1 MADKHATA
9 LLRLGWRLEAMG
21 FDLASGL
28 VRLLPLDW
36 ASAMGGAVVRTLG
49 PLFPEHRTADLNLRL
64 AFPELDA
71 AARRAIIMQH
81 WDNLGRTAAEFAL
94 VHRIVQDPSRVEV
107 VGGERLA
114 EMAREK
120 RPAVLISGHIA
131 NWEVSLAAI
140 MRAGLT
146 CWVSYRPANN
156 PYTDRRIVEGR
167 ERLGLRF
174 APKGAEGSR
183 ELLAALNRGESLAL
197 LNDQRDNDGTEAPF
211 FGHLV
216 RTAPGPT
223 RFALKPGVELIPLQI
238 VRLGGARFRIVL
250 HEPMRLERS
259 GDKSADLKA
268 GVAQVNAFI
277 EQMVRENPGQ
287 WLWSHRRFPMEAYE
301 EALGERPG

>member
-1 MADKHATA
+1 MADKRATP
-9 LLRLGWRLEAMG
+9 LLRLGWRLEALG
-21 FDLASGL
+21 FDLAAGL

-36 ASAMGGAVVRTLG
+36 ASAMGGAVVRALG

-64 AFPELDA
+64 AFPDLDA
-71 AARRAIIMQH
+71 AARRRIIMQH

-94 VHRIVQDPSRVEV
+94 VHRIVQDSSRVEV

-114 EMAREK
+114 QIAREK

-183 ELLAALNRGESLAL
+183 ELLGALNRGESLAL

-211 FGHLV
+211 FGRMV

-223 RFALKPGVELIPLQI
+223 RFALKPGVEMIPLQI
-238 VRLGGARFRIVL
+238 VRLDGARFRIVL
-250 HEPMRLERS
+250 HEPMPLQRT
-259 GDKSADLKA
+259 GDKAADLKA

-277 EQMVRENPGQ
+277 EQIVRENPGQ
-287 WLWSHRRFPMEAYE
+287 WLWSHRRFPMETYE
-301 EALGERPG
+301 QVLGERP

>member
-1 MADKHATA
+1 MADKQATP
-9 LLRLGWRLEAMG
+9 LLRLGWRLEALG
-21 FDLASGL
+21 FDLAAGL

-36 ASAMGGAVVRTLG
+36 ASAMGGAVVRVLG

-64 AFPELDA
+64 AFPDLDA
-71 AARRAIIMQH
+71 AERRRIIMQH

-114 EMAREK
+114 EIAREK

-183 ELLAALNRGESLAL
+183 ELLGALNRGESLAL

-223 RFALKPGVELIPLQI
+223 RFALKPGVEMIPLQI
-238 VRLGGARFRIVL
+238 VRLDGARFRIVL
-250 HEPMRLERS
+250 HEPMQLQRS
-259 GDKSADLKA
+259 GDKAADLKA

-277 EQMVRENPGQ
+277 EQIVRENPGQ
-287 WLWSHRRFPMEAYE
+287 WLWSHRRFPMETYE
-301 EALGERPG
+301 QVLGERP

>member
-9 LLRLGWRLEAMG
+9 LLRLGWRLEALG

-64 AFPELDA
+64 AFPDLDA
-71 AARRAIIMQH
+71 AARRRIIMQH

-114 EMAREK
+114 QMARDK
-120 RPAVLISGHIA
+120 RPAVLVSGHIA

-211 FGHLV
+211 FGHMV

-223 RFALKPGVELIPLQI
+223 RFALKPGVQMIPLQI
-238 VRLGGARFRIVL
+238 VRLKGARFRIVL
-250 HEPMRLERS
+250 HEPMQLQRS
-259 GDKSADLKA
+259 GDKAADLKA

-287 WLWSHRRFPMEAYE
+287 WLWSHRRFPMEAYQE
-301 EALGERPG
+301 TLGERP

>member
-1 MADKHATA
+1 
-9 LLRLGWRLEAMG
+9 
-21 FDLASGL
+21 
-28 VRLLPLDW
+28 
-36 ASAMGGAVVRTLG
+36 
-49 PLFPEHRTADLNLRL
+49 
-64 AFPELDA
+64 
-71 AARRAIIMQH
+71 MQH
-81 WDNLGRTAAEFAL
+81 WDNLGRTAAEFPL
-94 VHRIVQDPSRVEV
+94 VLGIVQDPARVEV

-114 EMAREK
+114 EMARA
-120 RPAVLISGHIA
+120 RQPAVLISGHIA

-156 PYTDRRIVEGR
+156 PYADRRIVEGR

-211 FGHLV
+211 FGHMV

-223 RFALKPGVELIPLQI
+223 RFALKDGVQMIPLQI
-238 VRLGGARFRIVL
+238 VRLNGARFRIIL
-250 HEPMRLERS
+250 HEPMQLQRT
-259 GDKSADLKA
+259 GDRAADLKA

-277 EQMVRENPGQ
+277 ERMVRENPGQ
-287 WLWSHRRFPMEAYE
+287 WLWSHRRFPMEVYE
-301 EALGERPG
+301 QVLGERP

>member
-9 LLRLGWRLEAMG
+9 LHRIGWRLEAFG
-21 FDLASGL
+21 FDAVSGL

-36 ASAMGGAVVRTLG
+36 ASSLGGAVVRLLG
-49 PLFPEHRTADLNLRL
+49 PLTSEHRTADLNLRL
-64 AFPELDA
+64 AYPAMAPAE
-71 AARRAIIMQH
+71 RRRIIMAH
-81 WDNLGRTAAEFAL
+81 WENLGRTAAEFPL

-114 EMAREK
+114 QMARDK
-120 RPAVLISGHIA
+120 QPAVLISGHIA

-156 PYTDRRIVEGR
+156 PYADRRIVEGR
-167 ERLGLRF
+167 EKLGLRF
-174 APKGAEGSR
+174 APKGAEGTR
-183 ELLAALNRGESLAL
+183 ELLAALRRGESLAL

-223 RFALKPGVELIPLQI
+223 RFALKPGVLMIPLQI
-238 VRLGGARFRIVL
+238 VRLKGARFRIVL
-250 HEPMRLERS
+250 HEPVDLART
-259 GDKSADLKA
+259 GDKAADLKA

-277 EQMVRENPGQ
+277 ERIVRENPGQ
-287 WLWSHRRFPMEAYE
+287 WLWSHRRFPMETYE
-301 EALGERPG
+301 QVLGERPG